1 MGKRARC
8 PLSRELPAF
17 DLRAYNECDDGIAPE
32 EGWDGCMDMLSD
44 ANFVYFLLMA
54 GMWVSATGTY
64 IPGTGIAEIVGIAL
78 IVGSLYLMSLL
89 AANWLAV
96 LALVAG
102 ASLFFLL
109 PLLKSEW
116 ESFAIAGLALQALA
130 SFFLFSEASVSP
142 LFIAIGVILAFAY
155 HRGILRSILQQ
166 QRELSSTQKDEFLVG
181 ARGRVMAAIEERGTV
196 QVKGELWTA
205 RSRSRLETGTE
216 IVVTQQE
223 GLELHVEKAKRQGAD

>member
-1 MGKRARC
+1 
-8 PLSRELPAF
+8 
-17 DLRAYNECDDGIAPE
+17 
-32 EGWDGCMDMLSD
+32 MDMLTD

-64 IPGTGIAEIVGIAL
+64 IPGTGIAEIAGIAL
-78 IVGSLYLMSLL
+78 IIGSLYLMSLL

-102 ASLFFLL
+102 ASLFFLR

-116 ESFAIAGLALQALA
+116 EAFAIAGLAIQAAA
-130 SFFLFSEASVSP
+130 SFFLFSQANVSP
-142 LFIAIGVILAFAY
+142 LLIAIGVMLAFAY
-155 HRGILRSILQQ
+155 HRGILRSILLQ

-205 RSRSRLETGTE
+205 RSRSRLEPGTD
-216 IVVTQQE
+216 IVVTQRE
-223 GLELHVEKAKRQGAD
+223 GLELHVEKAKRQRAD